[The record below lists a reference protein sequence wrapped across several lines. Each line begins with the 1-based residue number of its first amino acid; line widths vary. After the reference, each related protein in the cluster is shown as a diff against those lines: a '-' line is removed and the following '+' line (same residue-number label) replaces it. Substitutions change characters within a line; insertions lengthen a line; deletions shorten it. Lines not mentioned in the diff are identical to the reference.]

1 MHKLMRAQSD
11 GVALRDPIRLYRK
24 QAWERAALR
33 CRAGDAKK
41 DGKSPYLIISV
52 RESEGAVMSP
62 GQMDRQSRETAAILD
77 APKRLI
83 GLRLPSPLA
92 REAEV
97 ISYAILCG
105 GLGKFLLKGTVSF
118 VIIGLLGVQKLRACL
133 TPAGAKSSF
142 FCKDDKHRVIRERT
156 VDLFL
161 VSNKLCRPHYS
172 RPNCC
177 RPISCR
183 RLVCLGVCLPARS
196 VCSCGSLTAATSPV
210 SLRQH
215 C

>member
-1 MHKLMRAQSD
+1 MPRRGCKE
-11 GVALRDPIRLYRK
+11 GRK
-24 QAWERAALR
+24 ESISHN
-33 CRAGDAKK
+33 K
-41 DGKSPYLIISV
+41 YTLIISV

-196 VCSCGSLTAATSPV
+196 CVLLRLAHSGDV
-210 SLRQH
+210 SGLPTTTLLARLD
-215 C
+215 